1 MISKQLLN
9 KCLYVL
15 NKHCRYR
22 EVSYEV
28 HNYNKYAML
37 SIYIWDKLD
46 IIGSSVI
53 TSFNRSVYTLKDLNI
68 VEEEIINFIKQNKE
82 KIGEKI

>member
-22 EVSYEV
+22 EVSYEI
-28 HNYNKYAML
+28 HNYNSYVML
-37 SIYIWDKLD
+37 SIYIWDKLSD
-46 IIGSSVI
+46 IDSNIIEHYV
-53 TSFNRSVYTLKDLNI
+53 RSVYDSKGLNI
-68 VEEEIINFIKQNKE
+68 VEDEIINFMKQNKE
-82 KIGEKI
+82 IIGEKI

>member
-46 IIGSSVI
+46 AIGSSVI
-53 TSFNRSVYTLKDLNI
+53 EHYARSVYDSKGLNI
-68 VEEEIINFIKQNKE
+68 VEDEIINFMKQNKE
-82 KIGEKI
+82 IIGEKI

>member
-15 NKHCRYR
+15 NKHCRYK

-28 HNYNKYAML
+28 HNYNRYAML
-37 SIYIWDKLD
+37 SIYIWDKLSD
-46 IIGSSVI
+46 IGSNI
-53 TSFNRSVYTLKDLNI
+53 IEHYARSVYDSKGLNI
-68 VEEEIINFIKQNKE
+68 VEEEIINFMKQNKE
-82 KIGEKI
+82 IIGEKI

>member
-46 IIGSSVI
+46 AIGSSVI
-53 TSFNRSVYTLKDLNI
+53 EHYARSVYDSKGLNI
-68 VEEEIINFIKQNKE
+68 AEDEIINFMKQNKE
-82 KIGEKI
+82 IIGEKI

>member
-28 HNYNKYAML
+28 DNYNRYAML

-46 IIGSSVI
+46 IINSNII
-53 TSFNRSVYTLKDLNI
+53 TSFSRSVYTLKDLNVI
-68 VEEEIINFIKQNKE
+68 EEEIINFIKQNKE